1 MERWHAKAITGVVMF
16 ISILFCFLL
25 PIKLSVFFRKKGD
38 RGQYYLDIL
47 ACFAGGVFL
56 AVYLIFMAPAA
67 RDLILENLMIPNK
80 IDYPIPDVLIGAGF
94 FIMLMI
100 NRFAVSCNYLTRK
113 NKRKK
118 VLNVTADLRHSESG
132 TNSVAN
138 SSKPSSDNFDLADNH
153 EIIAT
158 EIPSDSANPYP
169 LARRSS
175 ITDVAHQETVVR
187 SLVMMLALSLDSV
200 FEGLT
205 TGLKTTIIEVWAIFI
220 GNMVHETVI
229 AFCLG
234 LQLIKTHEDRK
245 MNVVWAALLYSL
257 MNPVGLLVATV
268 FYETKGAGSNLDL
281 TSGIIQ
287 GLTSGCFIY
296 VTFCEI
302 LEGQLTHH
310 TSYAKILSMVI
321 GFVIMAAFASVP
333 GSSSY
338 ALIDHLSHGNCT
350 SD

>member
-16 ISILFCFLL
+16 FSILFCFLL

-80 IDYPIPDVLIGAGF
+80 VDYPIPDVLIGTGF
-94 FIMLMI
+94 FIMLII
-100 NRFAVSCNYLTRK
+100 NRLAVSCNYLTRK
-113 NKRKK
+113 NKSKK
-118 VLNVTADLRHSESG
+118 VLNIRADIHHSESG

-138 SSKPSSDNFDLADNH
+138 SSKPSSENFDLADNR
-153 EIIAT
+153 EIVAT
-158 EIPSDSANPYP
+158 EILSDSNNPYP

-175 ITDVAHQETVVR
+175 INDVAHQETVVR
-187 SLVMMLALSLDSV
+187 SMVMMLALSLDSV

-220 GNMVHETVI
+220 GNMVHETII

-245 MNVVWAALLYSL
+245 MNVVWAAFLYSL
-257 MNPVGLLVATV
+257 MNPLGLLVATA
-268 FYETKGAGSNLDL
+268 FYETRGASSNLDL

-310 TSYAKILSMVI
+310 TSYAKILSMVV
-321 GFVIMAAFASVP
+321 GFIIMAAFASIP

-338 ALIDHLSHGNCT
+338 AMVDNLSQNNCT
-350 SD
+350 SV